1 MAISKAVVSRVR
13 VLAITHILAGAL
25 LIIFGIAN
33 GVTPNSY
40 PDIFNSSFGFFGI
53 GTGVWMCIAGAL
65 GIPGCTLQRTR
76 RSNLFASVFMGFFI
90 LSAVFGGLI
99 IIDFGTRTPGSCQ
112 CSCFGY
118 DCGNAT
124 CELGSDPCSNDS
136 CNTVMRLAGM
146 ILALGIIEFATGICV
161 AICLCMMR
169 PCCTDLEESDAHFS
183 AVEYSAAYFVSSFG
197 STKER
202 QPLVNSV
209 RG

>member
-90 LSAVFGGLI
+90 TSAVFGEI
-99 IIDFGTRTPGSCQ
+99 IIIAFGIRIAKTSELCQ
-112 CSCFGY
+112 GQCPCFGNG
-118 DCGNAT
+118 CGNVT
-124 CELGSDPCSNDS
+124 CDS
-136 CNTVMRLAGM
+136 VSESKLCRNESYSTVMGLAAM
-146 ILALGIIEFATGICV
+146 ILVLGIIEFAAGISV

-169 PCCTDLEESDAHFS
+169 PCCTDLEE
-183 AVEYSAAYFVSSFG
+183 
-197 STKER
+197 R

>member
-90 LSAVFGGLI
+90 TSAVFGEI
-99 IIDFGTRTPGSCQ
+99 IIIAFGIRIAKTSELCQ
-112 CSCFGY
+112 GQCPCFGNG
-118 DCGNAT
+118 CG
-124 CELGSDPCSNDS
+124 
-136 CNTVMRLAGM
+136 LAAM
-146 ILALGIIEFATGICV
+146 ILVLGIIEFAAGISV